1 MKVAGKTV
9 YLEKTAIKHVLATVT
24 LTHVIYR
31 MDPVLDVSLDG
42 QELHVTQVGKLN
54 ICWLTKQIRPT

>member
-1 MKVAGKTV
+1 MKGAKNTV

-42 QELHVTQVGKLN
+42 RELHVTQVCRLN
-54 ICWLTKQIRPT
+54 IFQLTKRTRPV